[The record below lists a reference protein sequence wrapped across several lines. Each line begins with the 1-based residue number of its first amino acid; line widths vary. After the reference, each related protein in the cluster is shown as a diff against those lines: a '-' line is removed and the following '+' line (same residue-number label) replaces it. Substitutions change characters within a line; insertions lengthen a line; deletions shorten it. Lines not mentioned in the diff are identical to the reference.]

1 LEADALGHVL
11 IGMEFMFISGTS
23 GLNGRDFMDG
33 RISKLLCV
41 VVLFLLPA
49 SYLESQT
56 LLQPLLR
63 DPSSADWSRLS
74 RFSGTLTRADFE
86 QRLGVFDPFHGL
98 APFLEISDA
107 SVRVFAAPGRN
118 QLVEVRFAASP
129 ENARRPPVDF
139 RTVSEFQRRSA
150 SKPLAGLRL
159 VIEPADIGGRWGGWD
174 DRSTYYRGYGRIQ
187 EGDLNLMV
195 AKVLERNLHGLGAK
209 VYLTRRSAEPVAPYD
224 PGRLDA
230 ETREILARQMYTMP
244 PAFYERTR
252 NVPKNSERWFQIAKE
267 VLFAKVIEQR
277 SRAAEVRRYL
287 KPDLTIV
294 LQHDASPESARGGLV
309 SVNRNIFFVS
319 GAYQAK
325 ELRSD
330 PHQRLRLLS
339 KLFENVSPTET
350 AVAVRIAARF
360 QAVTRDPPVGYG
372 NSANTRTVPGG
383 NAYVV
388 ARNLAFNREHDGPVV
403 VTEPYFMNEPVTL
416 QRLLAGDYQGTRFVA
431 GRPRESIFQEY
442 ANNVAA
448 GLADAY
454 SEKRAN

>member
-1 LEADALGHVL
+1 
-11 IGMEFMFISGTS
+11 
-23 GLNGRDFMDG
+23 
-33 RISKLLCV
+33 
-41 VVLFLLPA
+41 
-49 SYLESQT
+49 
-56 LLQPLLR
+56 
-63 DPSSADWSRLS
+63 
-74 RFSGTLTRADFE
+74 
-86 QRLGVFDPFHGL
+86 
-98 APFLEISDA
+98 
-107 SVRVFAAPGRN
+107 
-118 QLVEVRFAASP
+118 
-129 ENARRPPVDF
+129 
-139 RTVSEFQRRSA
+139 
-150 SKPLAGLRL
+150 

-174 DRSTYYRGYGRIQ
+174 DRSTLYRGYGRIQ
-187 EGDLNLMV
+187 EGDLNLTV
-195 AKVLERNLHGLGAK
+195 AKILERNLHELGAK
-209 VYLTRRSAEPVAPYD
+209 VFLTRRSAEPVAPYD

-230 ETREILARQMYTMP
+230 ETREILSRQIYTMP

-277 SRAAEVRRYL
+277 SRAAEVRRNF

-309 SVNRNIFFVS
+309 AVNRNIFFVS
-319 GAYQAK
+319 GAYQAR

-339 KLFENVSPTET
+339 KLFEDVTPTET

-360 QAVTRDPPVGYG
+360 QAVTGDPPVKYG

-383 NAYVV
+383 DAYVV

-416 QRLLAGDYQGTRFVA
+416 QRLLAGDYAGTRFVA
-431 GRPRESIFQEY
+431 GRPRESIYREY
-442 ANNVAA
+442 ANSVAA

-454 SEKRAN
+454 SGKRAELSRKSDTKFAATD